1 MILKFKTARNANGNR
16 RYLAINTADGTFT
29 RNNPHFIMEGI
40 EIKSRDYMELVKQL
54 ENNGFTEKVEV

>member
-1 MILKFKTARNANGNR
+1 MILQFKTARNANGNR

-29 RNNPHFIMEGI
+29 RNNLHFIMEGI

>member
-1 MILKFKTARNANGNR
+1 MILQFKTARNANGNR
-16 RYLAINTADGTFT
+16 LYLAINTADGTFT

>member
-1 MILKFKTARNANGNR
+1 MILQFKTARNANGNR

>member
-1 MILKFKTARNANGNR
+1 MILQFKTARNANGNR

-29 RNNPHFIMEGI
+29 RNNPHFIMECI

-54 ENNGFTEKVEV
+54 ENNGFTEKAEV

>member
-1 MILKFKTARNANGNR
+1 MILQFKTARNANGNR

-29 RNNPHFIMEGI
+29 RNNPNFIMEGI